1 MYVRWEVSEEKFDV
15 RFLAAKSR
23 VAPLKDLSIAR
34 LELQAAVSAARLCK
48 SIRSES
54 RIKFEKVILF
64 TDSQIVFVW
73 IRSESRAFKPFV
85 SVRVGEIQSN
95 SDPWQ
100 WRHIPVEINI
110 ADDVSRGIQV
120 EQLEGQWQRG
130 PDFFYLPE
138 SE

>member
-34 LELQAAVSAARLCK
+34 LELQASVSEARLCK